1 MTCAAAAPACRTAAM
16 RCRYDRDA
24 MNAIHNTY
32 WLLAAG
38 SMLMLLGIGSSLVAR
53 RFGAPLLL
61 VFLVVGMLAGVDG
74 PGGIRFDDVG
84 VTYSIGSLALAVILF
99 DGGLRTRREAF
110 RGVFAPTLLL
120 ATVGVVVTAAL
131 TGLAAHWLLGLPP
144 VPALLLGSVVAST
157 DAAAVFF
164 LLRAGGLQLRTRIGS
179 TLEIESSAND
189 PVAVLLATLLAEYLA
204 APSGIAPREIVYELA
219 LQFGIGAIGGAIGG
233 FAIAAALRKLPL
245 SGGLAALFLVVAA
258 LFVFGATGSLH
269 GSAFLAVYIAGVIV
283 GNRNVPGF
291 ANLLSVLD
299 AGTWLCQIAMF
310 LVLGLLASPHTLGDA
325 LLPALGIAVFLML
338 VGRPLAVMLCLA
350 PFNYG
355 KREIAF
361 IAWVGL
367 RGAVGI
373 FLASIPLLMRLP
385 NAQLIF
391 NVAFVV
397 VLVSLL
403 VQGWTLGLAAR
414 VLDVALPHRDRAVRR
429 VELDLPG
436 SLEREMVGYPIA
448 VGAAI
453 LGGRALPGWAR
464 LAMVVRNGTILMP
477 DAAGPLAGGDYAYL
491 LAPPGRVYRLDW
503 LFAPP
508 DEAIEAERELFGE
521 FSFDAGVRL
530 ADVAGFYELPIRA
543 KDAPLTLAE
552 HFQRRFEHTIEIG
565 DRVRLGPVTL
575 VARELDDEGVRKV
588 GLKLER
594 LGSALV
600 KRPWLAHLLPQ
611 RITRR

>member
-1 MTCAAAAPACRTAAM
+1 MT
-16 RCRYDRDA
+16 
-24 MNAIHNTY
+24 AIHDTY
-32 WLLAAG
+32 WLLAAAAA
-38 SMLMLLGIGSSLVAR
+38 LVLVGIGSSLVAR

-61 VFLVVGMLAGVDG
+61 VFLVLGILAGVDG
-74 PGGIRFDDVG
+74 PGGIHFDDVAT
-84 VTYSIGSLALAVILF
+84 TYRVGSFALAVILF
-99 DGGLRTRREAF
+99 DGGLRTRRESF

-131 TGLAAHWLLGLPP
+131 TSVAARWLLGLEAL
-144 VPALLLGSVVAST
+144 PALLLGAVVAST

-164 LLRAGGLQLRTRIGS
+164 LLRAGGLQLRSRVGS

-189 PVAVLLATLLAEYLA
+189 PVAVLLTTMLAEFLA
-204 APSGIAPREIVYELA
+204 APAGITSMDVLLELA
-219 LQFGIGAIGGAIGG
+219 LQFGVGALGGAVGG
-233 FAIAAALRKLPL
+233 VLIASALRKLPL
-245 SGGLAALFLVVAA
+245 SGGLAALFLVTAA
-258 LFVFGATGSLH
+258 LLVFGVTGSLH
-269 GSAFLAVYIAGVIV
+269 GSAFLAVYVAGVVV

-299 AGTWLCQIAMF
+299 AGTWLCQIVMF
-310 LVLGLLASPHTLGDA
+310 LVLGLLATPHTLGNA
-325 LLPALGIAVFLML
+325 LWPALGLAAFLML
-338 VGRPLAVMLCLA
+338 VGRPVAVALCLA
-350 PFNYG
+350 PFRYG
-355 KREIAF
+355 KREIGF

-373 FLASIPLLMRLP
+373 FLASIPMLMRLP

-397 VLVSLL
+397 VLASLL

-414 VLDVALPHRDRAVRR
+414 LLDVALPHRDRAVRR

-436 SLEREMVGYPIA
+436 SLEREMVGYA
-448 VGAAI
+448 VAPGAAL
-453 LGGRALPGWAR
+453 LGHAHLPGWAQ
-464 LAMVVRNGTILMP
+464 LAMIVRGGEILMP
-477 DAAGPLAGGDYAYL
+477 DAAGPLVAGDYAYM

-508 DEAIEAERELFGE
+508 EEAVEAEREMFGE
-521 FSFDAGVRL
+521 FSFDAHVRL
-530 ADVAGFYELPIRA
+530 ADVAEFYALPVRA
-543 KDAPLTLAE
+543 RDAPLTLAE
-552 HFQRRFEHTIEIG
+552 HFARRFEHTVEVG

-575 VARELDDEGVRKV
+575 VARELDDDGVRKV

-600 KRPWLAHLLPQ
+600 RQPWLARLLVH
-611 RITRR
+611 RLAGR

>member
-1 MTCAAAAPACRTAAM
+1 
-16 RCRYDRDA
+16 

-32 WLLAAG
+32 WLLAAC
-38 SMLMLLGIGSSLVAR
+38 SLLMLIGIGSSLVAR

-61 VFLVVGMLAGVDG
+61 VFLLVGMLAGVDG
-74 PGGIRFDDVG
+74 PGGIRFDDVRA
-84 VTYSIGSLALAVILF
+84 TYGIGSLALAVILF

-120 ATVGVVVTAAL
+120 ATLGVVVTAGL
-131 TGLAAHWLLGLPP
+131 TGLAAHWLLDLPMIA
-144 VPALLLGSVVAST
+144 ALLLGSVVAST

-164 LLRAGGLQLRTRIGS
+164 LLRAGGLQLRSRVGS

-204 APSGIAPREIVYELA
+204 VPSGVPASEIVAELA
-219 LQFGIGAIGGAIGG
+219 LQFGVGAIGGALGG

-299 AGTWLCQIAMF
+299 AGTWLCQIVMF

-325 LLPALGIAVFLML
+325 LLPALGIAAFLML
-338 VGRPLAVMLCLA
+338 VGRPVAVTLCLA
-350 PFNYG
+350 PFGYG
-355 KREIAF
+355 KREIGF

-373 FLASIPLLMRLP
+373 FLASIPMLMQLK

-414 VLDVALPHRDRAVRR
+414 LLDVALPHRDRAVRK

-436 SLEREMVGYPIA
+436 QLEREMVGYPIA
-448 VGAAI
+448 AGAAV
-453 LGGRALPGWAR
+453 LGRQALPGWAQ
-464 LAMVVRNGTILMP
+464 LAMVVRDGRILMP
-477 DAAGPLAGGDYAYL
+477 DAAGPLAAGDYAYL
-491 LAPPGRVYRLDW
+491 LAPPGLVYRLDW
-503 LFAPP
+503 LFVPP
-508 DEAIEAERELFGE
+508 DEAVDAERELFGE

-530 ADVAGFYELPIRA
+530 GDVAGFYALPVRA

-552 HFQRRFEHTIEIG
+552 HFQRRFEHTVEVG
-565 DRVRLGPVTL
+565 DSVRLGPVTL
-575 VARELDDEGVRKV
+575 VARELDDDGVRRV

-600 KRPWLAHLLPQ
+600 RRPWLARLFA
-611 RITRR
+611 RRLARRGRRD